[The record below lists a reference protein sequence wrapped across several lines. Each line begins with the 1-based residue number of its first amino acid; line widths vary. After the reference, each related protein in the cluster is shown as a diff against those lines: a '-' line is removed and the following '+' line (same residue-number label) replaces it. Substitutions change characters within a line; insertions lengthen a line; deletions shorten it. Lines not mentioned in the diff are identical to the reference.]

1 MTSVLWPG
9 LLLQDGVCLA
19 RGHDLHQHVQR
30 ATVHADGDRQCRG
43 LPRVALQLSLFDA
56 ATDPPRG
63 RTMVSPGH
71 HQPDGHHAQAQS
83 GGGCAP
89 REHVPQLVAGKEETE
104 TCTQKTNMTMRNSK
118 SQLRMKRICKMV
130 ATRRE

>member
-56 ATDPPRG
+56 ATDPPEVG
-63 RTMVSPGH
+63 RWCLLVTTSPTDTMRKLKVVE
-71 HQPDGHHAQAQS
+71 D
-83 GGGCAP
+83 
-89 REHVPQLVAGKEETE
+89 VPQGSTFRSLLQE
-104 TCTQKTNMTMRNSK
+104 
-118 SQLRMKRICKMV
+118 
-130 ATRRE
+130 RRK